1 MQWTGNRVTGRRDN
15 RGMKTRYRGR
25 GVPVLNEMIRID
37 LTELFKHIRDE
48 NCFFFFH
55 EVMQSSL
62 YLDSFRQNDRL
73 NA

>member
-37 LTELFKHIRDE
+37 FTELFKHIRDG
-48 NCFFFFH
+48 NCFFFFMKLCRAH
-55 EVMQSSL
+55 YTWIVLGKMTG
-62 YLDSFRQNDRL
+62 
-73 NA
+73 